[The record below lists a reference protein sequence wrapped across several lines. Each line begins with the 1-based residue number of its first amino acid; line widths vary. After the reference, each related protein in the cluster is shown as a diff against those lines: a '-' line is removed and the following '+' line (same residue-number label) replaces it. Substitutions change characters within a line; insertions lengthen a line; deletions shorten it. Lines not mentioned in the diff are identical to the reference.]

1 MKKYKSLYEKT
12 INENLSFYAVTHLSK
27 ILWKMLHTHINTL
40 VLKVKIKNIFEK
52 KIK

>member
-27 ILWKMLHTHINTL
+27 SLWKMFHTHMNTL